1 MPRKRSLPSTDT
13 LLSCSSTESSLSGSF
28 VESLRVAQEGWMY
41 WKRDEGCWMKVFVLL
56 RRHVLWLTRSAAPSA
71 LASPLI
77 QVAIADV
84 QRVADRAFRV
94 TGPSG
99 EAMELHLYDGDDAW
113 AWLDALE
120 GAARQTQSRLS
131 QQPLLPLRSSRSLRR
146 LAQRTMT
153 PADDDAYRGTLVIYQ
168 EDRKGSRWRRFW
180 EALGWKQSLRRRL
193 ESVVDRLE
201 ASSSATERSTV

>member
-1 MPRKRSLPSTDT
+1 MPRKRSLPSADT

-28 VESLRVAQEGWMY
+28 VESLRTAQEGWMY

-84 QRVADRAFRV
+84 DRMTDRAFRV

-99 EAMELHLYDGDDAW
+99 ETMELHLYDGDDGW

-120 GAARQTQSRLS
+120 SAARQTQTRLS
-131 QQPLLPLRSSRSLRR
+131 QQPTPLRPSRSLRR

-153 PADDDAYRGTLVIYQ
+153 TLDEHEYRGTLVVYE

-180 EALGWKQSLRRRL
+180 HALGWKQSLRRRL

-201 ASSSATERSTV
+201 SSQERPTE